1 MCSEVAMA
9 IDTMH
14 HGYGATYKCDK
25 LTSLQLEI
33 PFRFS
38 DLTPSTRRFVP
49 PNLGR
54 NNSLAEILP
63 N

>member
-1 MCSEVAMA
+1 MA

-38 DLTPSTRRFVP
+38 DFTPSMRRFIP

-54 NNSLAEILP
+54 NSSLAEILP